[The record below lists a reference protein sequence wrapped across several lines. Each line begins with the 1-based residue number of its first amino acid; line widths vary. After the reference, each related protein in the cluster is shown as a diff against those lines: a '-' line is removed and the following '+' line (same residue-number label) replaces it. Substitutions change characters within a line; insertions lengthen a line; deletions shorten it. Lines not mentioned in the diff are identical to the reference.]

1 MINLRV
7 SPTAPWGEA
16 GCRWTG
22 AQSDI
27 FTHVQRE
34 NRAGC
39 QACVLPKTTLLRP
52 PQGHEHSVRKV
63 KSATDKNQPSSCSLR
78 RSLGVRLTCHT
89 SLGSS
94 SKILYSWMKELP
106 RKSHIHHLSSKE
118 WIKSK
123 NLVTQTLPSS
133 LSLSVYGPYF
143 FFN

>member
-7 SPTAPWGEA
+7 PPTAPWGEA
-16 GCRWTG
+16 GCHWTG

-27 FTHVQRE
+27 FTHVQKE

-39 QACVLPKTTLLRP
+39 QACVFPKTTLLRP
-52 PQGHEHSVRKV
+52 PQSHEDSIRKV
-63 KSATDKNQPSSCSLR
+63 KSTANKNQPSSCSLG
-78 RSLGVRLTCHT
+78 RSLGVRLTCDA

-94 SKILYSWMKELP
+94 YKILYSWMKELP
-106 RKSHIHHLSSKE
+106 RKSHIRHLSSKE

-133 LSLSVYGPYF
+133 LSLSVSLWTILF
-143 FFN
+143 F